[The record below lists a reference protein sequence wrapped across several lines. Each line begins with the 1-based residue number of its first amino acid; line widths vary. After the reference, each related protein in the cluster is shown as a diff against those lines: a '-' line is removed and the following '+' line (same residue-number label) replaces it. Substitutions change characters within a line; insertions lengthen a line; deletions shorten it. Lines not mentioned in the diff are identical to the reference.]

1 MKAHLLIV
9 ENSVCAMDVLF
20 RKTSLVPMSQ
30 RLFPTFSSIRFNI
43 FGFILSL
50 LIYLNLGFMVYNNII
65 SISLFEFIYMLSS
78 SLSSTIYWRCYPLS
92 SVYFCLL
99 HLQSDIHSCVDL
111 YLGLQHIL
119 TVIFLNKNLLQYL
132 HLNLKKFGK
141 ILSIYLFIFKLKYN
155 LFNDGILTGKC

>member
-78 SLSSTIYWRCYPLS
+78 SLSSTIYWKCYPLS

-119 TVIFLNKNLLQYL
+119 TVFFKQKFTSIFTPQ
-132 HLNLKKFGK
+132 FEK
-141 ILSIYLFIFKLKYN
+141 IWKDIIYLFIY
-155 LFNDGILTGKC
+155 I